1 MREGPAVADV
11 ERYELGSNIG
21 AAYGLVGRNLGWLA
35 LLFVAWTVL
44 VVAIGFAGLAGVRL
58 AVDGIPDL
66 AAFGTNEEMLA
77 LVSLV
82 PFFIVGVAAIS
93 AVIVAWHRRIV
104 TGTRT
109 RNPFSVGLDA
119 ILRYIAC
126 AIVVFG
132 IAFSPLVLAGAS
144 AAAFLPKPGPESP
157 VWAFVLVLFVLAIA
171 CSLVTMRLSL
181 LFPATAVGDR
191 TMTHSRS
198 WQLTKGC
205 SWRLFWGSFLC
216 ALPFSIAGNLLE
228 KLLEVPGLAE
238 TGPGVGLVVLAIV
251 VEMLG
256 YFTVAAFISL
266 AYIQLTGLDGA
277 TDRPP
282 ASHFS

>member
-1 MREGPAVADV
+1 MAEI
-11 ERYELGSNIG
+11 ERFELGNNIG
-21 AAYGLVGRNLGWLA
+21 AAYGLVGRNLGALA
-35 LLFVAWTVL
+35 ILFVAWTV
-44 VVAIGFAGLAGVRL
+44 VVLIVGFVGLAGVRL
-58 AVDGIPDL
+58 AVGGIPL
-66 AAFGTNEEMLA
+66 ATFVANEEVLS

-82 PFFIVGVAAIS
+82 PFFVVGMAAIS

-109 RNPFSVGLDA
+109 SNPFSVGLDA

-126 AIVVFG
+126 VVVVFG
-132 IAFSPLVLAGAS
+132 IAFSPILLAGLG
-144 AAAFLPKPGPESP
+144 AAAFLGEPAGDGP
-157 VWAFVLVLFVLAIA
+157 AFIVVLVLFALVIA
-171 CSLVTMRLSL
+171 CVIVTMRLSL

-191 TMTHSRS
+191 TMTITRS

-216 ALPFSIAGNLLE
+216 ALPFSIAGNIVE

-238 TGPGVGLVVLAIV
+238 PALAVGLVVLGIV

-266 AYIQLTGLDGA
+266 AYIQLTGMDGA
-277 TDRPP
+277 ADRPP

>member
-1 MREGPAVADV
+1 VADI
-11 ERYELGSNIG
+11 ERFELGNNIG
-21 AAYGLVGRNLGWLA
+21 AAYGLVGRNLGALA
-35 LLFVAWTVL
+35 ILLVAWTAVVL
-44 VVAIGFAGLAGVRL
+44 IVGFAGLAGIRL
-58 AVDGIPDL
+58 AVDGIPEL
-66 AAFGTNEEMLA
+66 ATFATNEEVLA
-77 LVSLV
+77 LVSLI
-82 PFFIVGVAAIS
+82 PAFAAGMAAIS

-109 RNPFSVGLDA
+109 SNPFSVGLDA

-126 AIVVFG
+126 VVVVFG
-132 IAFSPLVLAGAS
+132 IAFSPILLAGLG
-144 AAAFLPKPGPESP
+144 AAAFLGKPAGDGP
-157 VWAFVLVLFVLAIA
+157 AFIVVLVLFALVIA
-171 CSLVTMRLSL
+171 CLIVTMRLSL

-191 TMTHSRS
+191 TMTITRS

-216 ALPFSIAGNLLE
+216 ALPFSIAGNIVE

-238 TGPGVGLVVLAIV
+238 PALAVGLVVLGVV
-251 VEMLG
+251 VEMFG

-277 TDRPP
+277 ADRPP